1 MIDALFD
8 DRRSAVDD
16 DGALATDRL
25 DVAVYGLDRTGLALS
40 VLCAQAVESVTAADA
55 DGSRVTAVR
64 HGRPTAGGPLVASAL
79 PDAIEAGRI
88 RSTTDIAS
96 AATDARLHLLAVG
109 AGLRADDTP
118 DCSALRSTLRD
129 AAAGIDPGDIVVVI
143 PPVPP
148 GTTEGVVAQTLAD
161 GGPSTESV
169 GLAVWALPTERSLR
183 AIRSGDSVV
192 AGTDDRSRRAV
203 SDLAGA
209 TTAGTVST
217 VPTVATAECVDA
229 VERTAEEMLRSLS
242 NELAVAAPEID
253 AATVA
258 ELVSMRVDRP
268 LPGPGVGGS
277 QPVGAGF
284 LRDAVA
290 DRTPLADSV
299 YRSTR
304 EFPTLIAET
313 ALDAADHCPGD
324 EEETTVLL
332 VGVPEAAADDAEAM
346 PLSLLVREL
355 TRAETRPLVCD
366 PVADLPRSLTPH
378 AVSIRAAN
386 RLDPDAVVVLADRL
400 VFEELD
406 WERYDATVVDCCGSA
421 LDVGENRHRPGR
433 PDSLRTQ

>member
-1 MIDALFD
+1 MIDALFA
-8 DRRSAVDD
+8 DRGSIGDPGGLAVD
-16 DGALATDRL
+16 GL

-40 VLCAQAVESVTAADA
+40 VLCSHAVASVTAADA
-55 DGSRVTAVR
+55 DGSRVSAVR
-64 HGRPTAGGPLVASAL
+64 NGRPPVGGPLVASAL
-79 PDAIEAGRI
+79 PDAIEAGRL
-88 RSTTDIAS
+88 RPTTDIAA

-109 AGLRADDTP
+109 AGLREDDTP

-129 AAAGIDPGDIVVVI
+129 AACGIDPGDVVVVI

-148 GTTEGVVAQTLAD
+148 GTTEGVVAHTLAD
-161 GGPSTESV
+161 GGLSTEAI
-169 GLAVWALPTERSLR
+169 GLAVWALPTDRSLR
-183 AIRSGDSVV
+183 AIRTGDSVV

-203 SDLAGA
+203 ADLAGA
-209 TTAGTVST
+209 ATAGTVST
-217 VPTVATAECVDA
+217 VATVATAECVDA
-229 VERTAEEMLRSLS
+229 VERTAGEMLRSLS
-242 NELAVAAPEID
+242 NELAVSAGVD

-268 LPGPGVGGS
+268 VPGPGVGGS

-290 DRTPLADSV
+290 DRTPLVDSV

-304 EFPTLIAET
+304 EFPRLIAET
-313 ALDAADHCPGD
+313 VLDAADHRPD
-324 EEETTVLL
+324 ADSETTILI
-332 VGVPEAAADDAEAM
+332 VGVPEAAHDAESM

-406 WERYDATVVDCCGSA
+406 WERYDAPVIDCCGSA
-421 LDVGENRHRPGR
+421 LDVGEDRQRLGR

>member
-1 MIDALFD
+1 MIDAPFA

-16 DGALATDRL
+16 DSALATDRF

-40 VLCAQAVESVTAADA
+40 VLCAQAVGSVTATDA
-55 DGSRVTAVR
+55 DGSRVSAVS
-64 HGRPTAGGPLVASAL
+64 HGRPPAGGPLVASAL
-79 PDAIEAGRI
+79 PDAIEAGRL
-88 RSTTDIAS
+88 RSTTDIAA
-96 AATDARLHLLAVG
+96 AATDARVHLLAVG
-109 AGLRADDTP
+109 AGLRDDDTP

-129 AAAGIDPGDIVVVI
+129 AAAGVDPGDVVVVI

-148 GTTEGVVAQTLAD
+148 GTTEGVVARTLAD
-161 GGPSTESV
+161 GGVSTEAV
-169 GLAVWALPTERSLR
+169 GLGVWALPTDRSLR
-183 AIRSGDSVV
+183 AIRTGDSVV
-192 AGTDDRSRRAV
+192 AGTDSRSQRAV
-203 SDLAGA
+203 ADLAGV

-242 NELAVAAPEID
+242 NELAVSAGID

-258 ELVSMRVDRP
+258 ELVSMRIDRP

-299 YRSTR
+299 YRATR
-304 EFPTLIAET
+304 EFPRLIAET
-313 ALDAADHCPGD
+313 ALDAADHRPDSGG
-324 EEETTVLL
+324 ETTVLI
-332 VGVPEAAADDAEAM
+332 VGVPEAAHDAESM

-406 WERYDATVVDCCGSA
+406 WERYDAPVVDCCGSA
-421 LDVGENRHRPGR
+421 LDVGEDRQRLDR
-433 PDSLRTQ
+433 PDSLRSR

>member
-1 MIDALFD
+1 MIDAPLH

-16 DGALATDRL
+16 DGTLATEQL
-25 DVAVYGLDRTGLALS
+25 GVAVYGLDRTGLALS
-40 VLCAQAVESVTAADA
+40 VLCAQAVGSVTATDA
-55 DGSRVTAVR
+55 DGSRVSAVS
-64 HGRPTAGGPLVASAL
+64 HGRPPAGGPLVASAL
-79 PDAIEAGRI
+79 PDAIEGGRL
-88 RSTTDIAS
+88 RSTTDIA
-96 AATDARLHLLAVG
+96 AAAADARVHLLAVG
-109 AGLRADDTP
+109 AGLRDDDTP

-129 AAAGIDPGDIVVVI
+129 ATGGIDPGDVVVVI

-161 GGPSTESV
+161 GGVSTEAV
-169 GLAVWALPTERSLR
+169 GLGVWTLPTDRSLR
-183 AIRSGDSVV
+183 ALRTGDSVV
-192 AGTDDRSRRAV
+192 AGTNDRSRRAV
-203 SDLAGA
+203 ADLAGT

-217 VPTVATAECVDA
+217 VPTVSTAECVDA

-242 NELAVAAPEID
+242 NELAVSAPEID

-299 YRSTR
+299 YRATR
-304 EFPTLIAET
+304 EFPRLIAET
-313 ALDAADHCPGD
+313 ALDAADHRPDSGA
-324 EEETTVLL
+324 ETTVLI
-332 VGVPEAAADDAEAM
+332 VGVPEAAHDAESM

-406 WERYDATVVDCCGSA
+406 WERYDAPVVDCCGSA
-421 LDVGENRHRPGR
+421 LDVGEDRQRLDR
-433 PDSLRTQ
+433 PDSLRSR

>member
-8 DRRSAVDD
+8 DRRSGVDGD
-16 DGALATDRL
+16 ALAIERL

-40 VLCAQAVESVTAADA
+40 VLCAQAVGSVTAADA
-55 DGSRVTAVR
+55 DGSRVSAVR
-64 HGRPTAGGPLVASAL
+64 RGQPPAGGPLVASAL
-79 PDAIEAGRI
+79 PDEIEAGRL
-88 RSTTDIAS
+88 RSTTDIA
-96 AATDARLHLLAVG
+96 AAAADARIHLLAVG
-109 AGLRADDTP
+109 AGLRTDDTP

-129 AAAGIDPGDIVVVI
+129 AAAGVDPGDIVVVI

-148 GTTEGVVAQTLAD
+148 GTTEGVVARTLAD
-161 GGPSTESV
+161 GGPSTEAV
-169 GLAVWALPTERSLR
+169 GLGVWALPTDRSLR

-192 AGTDDRSRRAV
+192 AGTDDRSREAV
-203 SDLAGA
+203 ADLAGA

-242 NELAVAAPEID
+242 NELAVSAGID

-277 QPVGAGF
+277 QPIGAGF

-290 DRTPLADSV
+290 DRTPLTDSV

-304 EFPTLIAET
+304 EFPRLIAET
-313 ALDAADHCPGD
+313 VLDAVDHDPEDG
-324 EEETTVLL
+324 ETTVLI
-332 VGVPEAAADDAEAM
+332 VGVPEAGADDAAAM
-346 PLSLLVREL
+346 PLSLLVRAL

-366 PVADLPRSLTPH
+366 PVADLPRGLTPH

-386 RLDPDAVVVLADRL
+386 RLNPDAVVVLADRL

-406 WERYDATVVDCCGSA
+406 WERYDAPVVDCCGSA
-421 LDVGENRHRPGR
+421 LDVGEDRQRLGR
-433 PDSLRTQ
+433 PDSLRSR

>member
-1 MIDALFD
+1 MIDAPFD

-16 DGALATDRL
+16 DSALATDRL
-25 DVAVYGLDRTGLALS
+25 SVAVYGLDRTGLALA
-40 VLCAQAVESVTAADA
+40 VLCAQSVGSVTATDA
-55 DGSRVTAVR
+55 DGSRVSAVS
-64 HGRPTAGGPLVASAL
+64 HGRPPTGGPLVASAL
-79 PDAIEAGRI
+79 PDAIEAGRLQ
-88 RSTTDIAS
+88 STTDIA
-96 AATDARLHLLAVG
+96 AAAADARVHLLAVG
-109 AGLRADDTP
+109 AGLRDDDTP

-129 AAAGIDPGDIVVVI
+129 AAAGVDPGDVVVVI

-161 GGPSTESV
+161 GGLSTEAV
-169 GLAVWALPTERSLR
+169 GLGVWALPTDRSLR
-183 AIRSGDSVV
+183 AIRTGDSVV
-192 AGTDDRSRRAV
+192 AGADDRSRRAV
-203 SDLAGA
+203 ADLVGV

-242 NELAVAAPEID
+242 NELAVSAGID

-299 YRSTR
+299 YRATR
-304 EFPTLIAET
+304 EFPRLIAET
-313 ALDAADHCPGD
+313 ALDAADHRPDSGA
-324 EEETTVLL
+324 ETTVLI
-332 VGVPEAAADDAEAM
+332 VGVPEAAHDAESM

-406 WERYDATVVDCCGSA
+406 WERYDAPVVDCCGSA
-421 LDVGENRHRPGR
+421 LDVGEDRQRLDR
-433 PDSLRTQ
+433 PDSLRSR